1 MRVLT
6 TLGAVLVGAV
16 ALSAVAQTNP
26 YLGKWN
32 MTGTGQDSGNVYWL
46 EVKDEGGKLTA
57 MFLNRSGNP
66 VPLAVVKVENGE
78 LVFQAGG
85 RGGAPSGPEY
95 RAHLENGKLIGH
107 HSVTVGGGGAGRS
120 ADPNAPPPPPPT
132 TRVVNWVGV
141 RPPAWPAANANG
153 QHTYAKPVVL
163 FDGTS
168 LDAFGGQSANP
179 LWTIENGVVT
189 NGDHAN
195 NLLSKEKF
203 MNFKIEAEYKL
214 AEKSNSG
221 IYLRGRYE
229 LQVLDDLTDTTT
241 RADLSHMAIYGRTPP
256 MVKASKAA
264 GEWQAM
270 DAVIVANRVTVNLNG
285 KRVHDNAI
293 IEGVTG
299 GTLDNDELSPGP
311 IMIQGDHSKV
321 WLRKVVVTP
330 ITTPGK

>member
-1 MRVLT
+1 MRLLT

-26 YLGKWN
+26 FLGKWN
-32 MTGTGQDSGNVYWL
+32 MTGTGQDAGNVYWL
-46 EVKDEGGKLTA
+46 EVKDDGGKLSG

-78 LVFQAGG
+78 LVFQGG
-85 RGGAPSGPEY
+85 RPDAPSGPEY
-95 RAHLENGKLIGH
+95 RARIESGKLVGH
-107 HSVTVGGGGAGRS
+107 HSVQVAGGRGRAG
-120 ADPNAPPPPPPT
+120 DPNAPPPPPPT

-141 RPPAWPAANANG
+141 RPPTWPPANANG
-153 QHTYAKPVVL
+153 QHAYGKPVVL

-168 LDAFGGQSANP
+168 LDAFGGPSANP
-179 LWTIENGVVT
+179 LWTIENGIVT
-189 NGDHAN
+189 NGEHAN

-214 AEKSNSG
+214 ADKSNSG

-229 LQVLDDLTDTTT
+229 LQVLDDFNDTTT
-241 RADLSHMAIYGRTPP
+241 RPDLSHMAIYGRTPP
-256 MVKASKAA
+256 MVKASKPA

-270 DAVIVANRVTVNLNG
+270 NAVVVANRVTVNLNG
-285 KRVHDNAI
+285 TRVHDNAV

-299 GTLDNDELSPGP
+299 GALDNDELSPGP

-330 ITTPGK
+330 ITTAGK

>member
-6 TLGAVLVGAV
+6 TLGAVLIGAV
-16 ALSAVAQTNP
+16 ALSAVAQSNP

-32 MTGTGQDSGNVYWL
+32 MTGTGQDAGNVYWL
-46 EVKDEGGKLTA
+46 EVKDEGGRLTG

-66 VPLAVVKVENGE
+66 VPLAVVKVDNGE
-78 LVFQAGG
+78 LVFQGG
-85 RGGAPSGPEY
+85 RPDAPSGPEY
-95 RAHLENGKLIGH
+95 RARIENGKLIGH
-107 HSVTVGGGGAGRS
+107 HSMTVGTGRGR
-120 ADPNAPPPPPPT
+120 ATDPTAPPPPPPP

-141 RPPAWPAANANG
+141 RPPTWPPANANG
-153 QHTYAKPVVL
+153 QHTYGKPVVL
-163 FDGTS
+163 FDGKS
-168 LDAFGGQSANP
+168 LDAFGGPAANP
-179 LWTIENGVVT
+179 LWTIEDGIVT
-189 NGDHAN
+189 NGEHAN

-214 AEKSNSG
+214 ADKSNSG

-229 LQVLDDLTDTTT
+229 LQVLDDLNDTTT
-241 RADLSHMAIYGRTPP
+241 RPDLSHMAIYGRTPP

-285 KRVHDNAI
+285 KRVHDNAV

-321 WLRKVVVTP
+321 WLRKVIVTP
-330 ITTPGK
+330 ITTAGK